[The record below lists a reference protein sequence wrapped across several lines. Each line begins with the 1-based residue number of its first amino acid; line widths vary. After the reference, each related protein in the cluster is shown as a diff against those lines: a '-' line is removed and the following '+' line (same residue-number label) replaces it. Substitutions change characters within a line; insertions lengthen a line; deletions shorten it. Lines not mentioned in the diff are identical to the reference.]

1 VADFAPKKLA
11 GESGPGIKPKA
22 EGSRDV
28 EHEAPPVLHLE
39 AHHIAKL
46 FKNKMPPVGSKIPV
60 HALVHVGAYSED
72 HAGPPSGGKIK
83 GAAGTDNPGRSMTLH
98 FHKMDMGTDQQS
110 SDAVKEG
117 QTAGGA
123 KAEMDKALARQ
134 SGGKKKQIKGV
145 KSEGETGEGQE
156 GTEGRND
163 KDNAPRGS
171 NGPSGR
177 A

>member
-1 VADFAPKKLA
+1 MADFTPKKLA

-28 EHEAPPVLHLE
+28 EHEAPPVMHLE

-46 FKNKMPPVGSKIPV
+46 FKNKMPPVGSKIPMRAV
-60 HALVHVGAYSED
+60 VHVGAYSED
-72 HAGPPSGGKIK
+72 HAGPPSGGKVK

-98 FHKMDMGTDQQS
+98 FHKMEHGTDQQE

-117 QTAGGA
+117 QTASGA

-134 SGGKKKQIKGV
+134 AGGQKKQQKGV
-145 KSEGETGEGQE
+145 KSWGETGKGQE
-156 GTEGRND
+156 GTE
-163 KDNAPRGS
+163 KSEAVDNAPRGS

>member
-1 VADFAPKKLA
+1 MADFTPKKLA

-28 EHEAPPVLHLE
+28 EHDAPPVMHLE

-46 FKNKMPPVGSKIPV
+46 FKNKMPPVGSKIPM
-60 HALVHVGAYSED
+60 HAVVHVGAYSED
-72 HAGPPSGGKIK
+72 ADGPPSGGKAK
-83 GAAGTDNPGRSMTLH
+83 GGEGNTKRTMTLH
-98 FHKMDMGTDQQS
+98 FHKMEHGTDQQS
-110 SDAVKEG
+110 SDAEKEG
-117 QTAGGA
+117 QSAKGA

-134 SGGKKKQIKGV
+134 AGGQKKPLKGV
-145 KSEGETGEGQE
+145 KPQGETGSGQE
-156 GTEGRND
+156 GTE
-163 KDNAPRGS
+163 KSEAVDNAPRGS